1 MENIKEQL
9 KSDKQFLLDKLFHY
23 GSIQKRDKQFSCVH
37 CNSSDALSIKE
48 NSDGT
53 YFYHCF
59 SCGTGG
65 DVINLV
71 KEKEGIEFNRAID
84 ILASEKGLKISRN
97 NIQNHNTQE
106 KQYNNNIL
114 RDIKKYKI
122 NELLSHQEK
131 LLKDKSTDM
140 IEVFKIDSEI
150 KDIQKNNYRF
160 SKEEYKR
167 LAKLIKIKQD
177 KENIIEIDSKLSEK
191 SEDIEL
197 ILNQEGL
204 ILLSAPTG
212 SGKTFTIIQGFSK
225 LSKQFKD
232 RVFIILCPNRVQNEQ
247 NGKEY
252 EKYNVHVVI
261 GGVKAEQHINIISGV
276 YEKVDELIQTYRDKD
291 ITLVVDEAHEL
302 IESISYRDKAISFID
317 STYEKCFNTIH
328 LTATPRKL
336 KEFYTYD
343 YQYNFDFKNIDN
355 NLESLNIIPSKDLD
369 ETLFTLLK
377 INKNNNKQSLVFMS
391 GSKNDI
397 KTMGDVLNKRGYNV
411 GVITSDDKESP
422 LYLEIVANSTIP
434 VEYDIVL
441 STKVLECGTNI
452 KNTNIVP
459 IEVVK
464 DINYFNLDSTEQKF
478 ARLRSRNG
486 QGYLIVKEPK
496 ESKYI
501 RSFDE
506 IKEDLMKISLA
517 SIKGIEALKETQL
530 NISIDDYINI
540 MNENIK
546 MHISAITGING
557 ILDFDEDNLQV
568 TINKK
573 KLINK
578 AFKDYDKQFLYD
590 LDMLVNALKG
600 RVKANNIEVLFDI
613 VEDDS
618 IEFKEELQESRKLTK
633 EVKEENSLK
642 AKDIVMK
649 LYKNGYLEEYLH
661 SEDKFQLLQNFKL
674 YVGKDLY
681 NNFKFL
687 EQEEKELLKIE
698 KLFNISE
705 FREDMDLLMKYYSV
719 MKTVAE
725 VDRYAKKISY
735 LTFNQINPKDIPDIY
750 SSYAIIRRKFDK
762 VKDVQGRVTQKDILS
777 LVKDLHKKKLLWQF
791 DKQRLKEDYEK
802 YLTEKDKTKKEKILG
817 RIVNKTI
824 HELGLIYTLV
834 KIEKGYII
842 SSLK

>member
-71 KEKEGIEFNRAID
+71 KEKEGIEFNRAINL
-84 ILASEKGLKISRN
+84 LANEKGLKISRN
-97 NIQNHNTQE
+97 NIQSHNTQE

-122 NELLSHQEK
+122 NELLNHQEK

-191 SEDIEL
+191 SDDIEL

-557 ILDFDEDNLQV
+557 ILDFDEDTLQV

-824 HELGLIYTLV
+824 HELGLIYTL
-834 KIEKGYII
+834 KSDEKGYLI